1 MNYVF
6 ISPNFP
12 KIYSHFVKSL
22 KDKGVKVL
30 GIGDE
35 PYSNLNDELKENL
48 EEYCFVSDLGNLQ
61 YMKDTISYLRN
72 KYGEIDYIESNNE
85 YWLYSDSLLRE
96 YCGCKNGFL
105 PYEMDKIK
113 YKSKMK
119 EYFSKA
125 GAKVARYTLSS
136 SFEKAKEFASIVGYP
151 LFAKPDN
158 GVGASSTHKIENEAD
173 LRRFYSEKDNETYI
187 IEEYLDGYIISY
199 DGICDDESNV
209 VVSFNEVFPRPIAD
223 VVNENTDIYY
233 YVKADVEE
241 SLEKLGRSVVKSFG
255 IKKRCFHIEF
265 FVLNEDKAGLGK
277 KGDIVALEVNMRSPG
292 GNTPDLLCLALNG
305 SYYDIYA
312 EVIANNY
319 CDTSSFN
326 NRKVAISVNKKND
339 FIYVHTHEEIVN
351 KYGSNIKEHGFY
363 NVEIRDALG
372 DEFYFAQFE
381 NEEEA
386 LAFTKFVQEKR

>member
-22 KDKGVKVL
+22 KDKGIKVL

-85 YWLYSDSLLRE
+85 YWLHSDSLLRE

-125 GAKVARYTLSS
+125 GAKVARYILSS

-173 LRRFYSEKDNETYI
+173 LRRFYSEKDSETYI

-233 YVKADVEE
+233 YVKADVRE

-292 GNTPDLLCLALNG
+292 GNTPDLLCLSLNG

-319 CDTSSFN
+319 CDTSAFN

>member
-61 YMKDTISYLRN
+61 YMKDTIFYLRN

-265 FVLNEDKAGLGK
+265 FVLNEDKAGLGE

-319 CDTSSFN
+319 CDTSAFD
-326 NRKVAISVNKKND
+326 NRKVAISANKKND

-386 LAFTKFVQEKR
+386 QAFTKFVQEKR

>member
-22 KDKGVKVL
+22 KDKGVKVF

-61 YMKDTISYLRN
+61 YMKDTMSYLRN

-158 GVGASSTHKIENEAD
+158 GVGASSTYKIENEAD

-233 YVKADVEE
+233 YVKADVRE

-255 IKKRCFHIEF
+255 VKKRCFHIEF
-265 FVLNEDKAGLGK
+265 FVLNEDKAGLGE

-319 CDTSSFN
+319 CDTSAFA

-339 FIYVHTHEEIVN
+339 FIYVHTHKEIVN